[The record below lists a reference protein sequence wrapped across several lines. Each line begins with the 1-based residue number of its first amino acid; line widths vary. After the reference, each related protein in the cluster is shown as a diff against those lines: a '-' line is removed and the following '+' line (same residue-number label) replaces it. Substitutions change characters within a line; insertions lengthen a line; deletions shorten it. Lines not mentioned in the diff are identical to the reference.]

1 MKTTITFEIDTDD
14 LTSFTDQHLADLW
27 HIAQANPAPYGN
39 RDACRVAEYIGREI
53 IRRWLSNTAPNL
65 WSHQGT
71 HINAEAFVAE
81 VEEVAE
87 QAQTI
92 RAPYTA
98 TTTTCTCGAQDKDRC
113 TCNSDSN
120 RSYTASANSGVALS
134 SNTD

>member
-27 HIAQANPAPYGN
+27 HVAQANPAPFGN
-39 RDACRVAEYIGREI
+39 RDACWAAEYVGREI
-53 IRRWLSNTAPNL
+53 IRRFLSNTAPNL
-65 WSHQGT
+65 WSHQGA

-81 VEEVAE
+81 VAEVAE

-98 TTTTCTCGAQDKDRC
+98 TATTCTCGAQDKDRC